1 MPHLPM
7 MLRWLL
13 CSLSVFLLAS
23 LWSTTS
29 TPAIAQSP
37 EPCRSTHD
45 ARQAFGRCAGDSFDF
60 YAFGPY
66 RDNVPRPDAVL
77 GHALGTWH
85 TTYGTMETYIDTLA
99 SAASDRVR
107 HIPYGTSI
115 EGQTQHLLAI
125 GGSVHIE
132 ALDNI
137 RADMQRLTDP
147 RATSEADAEQIAAER
162 PAIVWINAANDGN
175 ETAAFEAVIQMAY
188 QLAAGEDER
197 TQRIRDDVVVLIN
210 MAHNPESLTRHIA
223 WYNAFGM
230 GDADPQALEHNAPW
244 GLSTN
249 NNHYQIDLNRDGLS
263 LTQKESRNVTTAMQ
277 HWRPQVFVDL
287 HGQTTQ
293 YFFPPNAIPVNPT
306 YPDQLAD
313 WIDRIGRGNA
323 DTFDEYGW
331 SYYTRDV
338 FDLFYP
344 GYWDS
349 YPSFHGAT
357 GMTYETD
364 GGGSK
369 GSRWRRDDGTILTFE
384 DGIAHHFVASLAT
397 METAANGHEERLMDY
412 YRYFADALDEGTSG
426 AYAAAVLLPGS
437 DARAAARLAT
447 TLRRHGITV
456 EQVDD
461 SGTVQGYDVVDDA
474 TGSVEVP
481 AGAFVVPFDQPNF
494 RLAEVL
500 LAPNV
505 DLPEG
510 FRQQELTRLAR
521 NLYRA
526 PGEREGYAFY
536 DITAWNLALAAGVPI
551 VWTDTAPN
559 LSTTSVTL
567 SEDERTA
574 AGGWHGDVAEA
585 LTPDVSTQRAQSAY
599 VWPSGSRGA
608 TRLLARLMGEGF
620 NVAVVERPLVV
631 EDTPF
636 PRGSYIAR
644 VERNPDDLHD
654 RIAALAEEA
663 GVDVRATDTAFQA
676 YGPTGTGSEATRSLR
691 APHIGVLAGD
701 GVSITSYGALWFTL
715 EQQLGQPF
723 TALRTRT
730 LTSAALDA
738 FDVLILPN
746 GSYSTLTDAARER
759 MANWARQGGTLIG
772 YAGGARHLTDHNV
785 GTSFSTD
792 EEEESV
798 STDTLQTL
806 RATIEAKVEGAVGGP
821 PAPSPSAD
829 IPELTVPG
837 AFLRAEA
844 DTTHWLTYGYHD
856 GLSPVLTQN
865 APLAPSHDGATPV
878 TYATDRLRV
887 SGFVWPELGQRTYAG
902 QAYAT
907 VDRAGEG
914 MVIRLAED
922 PLFRTFADG
931 PLHLLTNAIY
941 LGARG
946 DRTSSGY

>member
-1 MPHLPM
+1 M
-7 MLRWLL
+7 MRWYR
-13 CSLSVFLLAS
+13 SLFLIVLLAG
-23 LWSTTS
+23 LLAAP
-29 TPAIAQSP
+29 TPLAAQSP

-45 ARQAFGRCAGDSFDF
+45 ARQAFGRCAGESFDF

-66 RDNVPRPDAVL
+66 RDDVPRPDDLL
-77 GHALGTWH
+77 GYALGTWH
-85 TTYGTMETYIDTLA
+85 TTYGTMEQYVEALA
-99 SAASDRVR
+99 DAASDRVQ
-107 HIPYGTSI
+107 HMTYGTSI

-125 GGSVHIE
+125 GSAAHIDE
-132 ALDNI
+132 LGAI
-137 RADMQRLTDP
+137 RADLQRLTDP
-147 RATSEADAEQIAAER
+147 RATSEAEAERIATER

-175 ETAAFEAVIQMAY
+175 ETAAFEAVIQLAY
-188 QLAAGEDER
+188 QLAAGEDDR
-197 TQRIRDDVVVLIN
+197 TRRIREDVVVLLN
-210 MAHNPESLTRHIA
+210 MAHNPESLTRHTS

-263 LTQKESRNVTTAMQ
+263 LTQTESRNVTTAMQ

-293 YFFPPNAIPVNPT
+293 YFFPPNAIPVNPI

-323 DTFDEYGW
+323 AAFDDYGW

-364 GGGSK
+364 GGGHK
-369 GSRWRRDDGTILTFE
+369 GTRWRRDDGTILTFE

-397 METAANGHEERLMDY
+397 METTAEGHEERLIDY
-412 YRYFADALDEGTSG
+412 YRYFADALDEGE
-426 AYAAAVLLPGS
+426 AAEYAAAVLLPGA

-447 TLRRHGITV
+447 TLRRHGVEV
-456 EQVDD
+456 EQVTGG
-461 SGTVQGYDVVDDA
+461 GTVQGYDVVDDA
-474 TGSVEVP
+474 TRSVEVP
-481 AGAFVVPFDQPNF
+481 AGAFVVPFEQPNF

-500 LAPNV
+500 LAPDV

-510 FRQQELTRLAR
+510 FRQQELAKLAR

-526 PGEREGYAFY
+526 PREREGYAFY
-536 DITAWNLALAAGVPI
+536 DITAWNLALSAGIPI
-551 VWTDTAPN
+551 VWTGDTPD
-559 LSTTSVTL
+559 LSTTPVTL
-567 SEDERTA
+567 SDDERTA
-574 AGGWHGDVAEA
+574 AGGWDGDVAAA
-585 LTPDVSTQRAQSAY
+585 LESDVTTRRAQSAY
-599 VWPSGSRGA
+599 VWAPNSRGA

-620 NVAVVERPLVV
+620 NVAVAEQPLVV
-631 EDTPF
+631 DDESF

-644 VERNPDDLHD
+644 VGRNPGELHD
-654 RIAALAEEA
+654 RIAALADEA
-663 GVDVRATDTAFQA
+663 GVAVHATNTAFQE

-691 APHIGVLAGD
+691 PPHIAVLVGD

-730 LTSAALDA
+730 LESANLDA
-738 FDVLILPN
+738 FDVLILPD
-746 GSYSTLTDAARER
+746 GSYGTLTDVARER
-759 MANWARQGGTLIG
+759 ITGWVQRGGALIG
-772 YAGGARHLTDHNV
+772 YAGGAQYLTNHNV
-785 GTSFSTD
+785 GAAF
-792 EEEESV
+792 V
-798 STDTLQTL
+798 SAEDNEPVPSDTLEAL
-806 RATIEAKVEGAVGGP
+806 RAAIEAEVDGAVGGP
-821 PAPSPSAD
+821 TAPSPSAD
-829 IPELTVPG
+829 VPELEVPG
-837 AFLRAEA
+837 AFLRVAA
-844 DTTHWLTYGYHD
+844 DTTHWLTHGVD
-856 GLSPVLTQN
+856 DLPAVLTRN
-865 APLAPSHDGATPV
+865 APLPRSHDGATPI

-907 VDRAGEG
+907 VDRAGSG
-914 MVIRLAED
+914 VIIRLAED
-922 PLFRTFADG
+922 PLFRIFADG
-931 PLHLLTNAIY
+931 PMHLLTNAIY